1 MTAPKISPLPIRF
14 DADGLVP
21 AVIQDAD
28 RGDVLMVGFLNEEA
42 LDATRTTGRVHF
54 WSRSRQKLWRK
65 GETSGHEQV
74 VDQISV
80 NCDQNSLLI
89 TVHQIG
95 AVCHDGYP
103 TCYYR
108 RLEPDNTLTITH
120 DRSFEPSDVYGKS
133 PQPDLAGL
141 TQELMATY
149 ALLRDHDVSRLSD
162 TSRRLRSPDDSV
174 TSRLAGEL
182 NELAGVLDGSHRHRG
197 LREDVALE
205 ASQVLYWALLV
216 SLRAEL
222 SWAQLRPDL
231 ALTTARDSMQAST
244 LSALIE
250 TDAESWRAQG
260 ADGDVAAHGHASLAL
275 VAQACKTAGVEPVD
289 IVAADLQ
296 ELRSKPYVATLV
308 AQHATSP
315 VGMPGEAAG
324 TTSSTNGEG
333 TTTWP

>member
-1 MTAPKISPLPIRF
+1 LPVRF

-28 RGDVLMVGFLNEEA
+28 RRDVLMVGFMNEEA
-42 LDATRTTGRVHF
+42 LDATRITGHVHF

-74 VDQISV
+74 VDQIAV

-108 RLEPDNTLTITH
+108 RLEPDNSLTTTH
-120 DRSFEPSDVYGKS
+120 DRAFDPGDVYGKS

-141 TQELMATY
+141 TRELMATY
-149 ALLRDHDVSRLSD
+149 ALLRDHDVTGLSES
-162 TSRRLRSPDDSV
+162 SRRLRSPDDTV
-174 TSRLAGEL
+174 TLRLAGEL
-182 NELAGVLDGSHRHRG
+182 SELAGVLDGSHRHQG
-197 LREDVALE
+197 MREDIALE

-216 SLRAEL
+216 SLRAGL

-231 ALTTARDSMQAST
+231 ALAPARDSVHAST
-244 LSALIE
+244 LSALIQS
-250 TDAESWRAQG
+250 DAESWRRQSAHR
-260 ADGDVAAHGHASLAL
+260 DVAAHGHASLAL
-275 VAQACKTAGVEPVD
+275 VAQACMTAGVEPVD
-289 IVAADLQ
+289 IVAADLE
-296 ELRSKPYVATLV
+296 ELRSKSYVATLV
-308 AQHATSP
+308 AQHATFP
-315 VGMPGEAAG
+315 ITMLREAPG
-324 TTSSTNGEG
+324 TTDSTADEG
-333 TTTWP
+333 ASTWP